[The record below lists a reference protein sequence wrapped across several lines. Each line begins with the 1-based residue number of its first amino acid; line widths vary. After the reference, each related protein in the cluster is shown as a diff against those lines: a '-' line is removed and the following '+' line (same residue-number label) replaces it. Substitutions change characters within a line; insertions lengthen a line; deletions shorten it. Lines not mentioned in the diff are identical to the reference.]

1 VSASGVERIADDL
14 DADVDFCVFFRRR
27 ISPETLQGSRGKHQG
42 DNRSG
47 AVSETPAASC
57 CSRALDHTV
66 STIDVLADV
75 VEAVSP
81 NIDVVIDS
89 GFMQGPDV
97 CKALAFGAKAVGLG
111 RLQCWALGVG
121 GQAGMTR
128 TFEILRE
135 EIRPPWPTSVL
146 LASLT

>member
-1 VSASGVERIADDL
+1 
-14 DADVDFCVFFRRR
+14 
-27 ISPETLQGSRGKHQG
+27 
-42 DNRSG
+42 
-47 AVSETPAASC
+47 
-57 CSRALDHTV
+57 
-66 STIDVLADV
+66 LADV

-89 GFMQGPDV
+89 GFMRGPDV

-128 TFEILRE
+128 TFEIRRE
-135 EIRPPWPTSVL
+135 EIETSMEL
-146 LASLT
+146 RCCSRL